1 MAVYG
6 CLEQN
11 VPGMK
16 PTSTSVNRTYWAS
29 TTVTTGR
36 TLASYVKVSPKSGG
50 PFTKRSNSLFAY
62 HSKL

>member
-6 CLEQN
+6 CPEQN

-16 PTSTSVNRTYWAS
+16 PTSTNVNRTYWAS

-36 TLASYVKVSPKSGG
+36 TLASYVKVNPKSGG
-50 PFTKRSNSLFAY
+50 
-62 HSKL
+62 KLYQKVE